1 MMTNEKTEGPVK
13 ILAFE
18 TSSHVASVA
27 AMEGDVLLGEFTINH
42 PKTHSQKLMPMLEM
56 LMGSLDLKIKDFDYL
71 AVTSGPGSFTGV
83 RIGVAT
89 VKALAQ
95 PHLIPV
101 VAVSSLEAM
110 AQNFSGFEGLICPML
125 DARKNEIYTALYK
138 WEGDTVVEVEP
149 DQAIHPEAW
158 LEHLAALKVP
168 VMITGDAL
176 PKYEAS
182 YRAHLGDLLHVAPP
196 AYNRQRASAVA
207 QSALGKLET
216 AVPYHSV
223 PTEYL
228 RKSEAETTYD
238 AKHGIAEK
246 K

>member
-1 MMTNEKTEGPVK
+1 MNDSVSKKTR

-18 TSSHVASVA
+18 TTSHVASVA
-27 AMEGDVLLGEFTINH
+27 VLEEDLLLGEFTINH

-56 LMGSLDLKIKDFDYL
+56 LLKSLELTIKDFDYL

-95 PHLIPV
+95 PHKIPV

-110 AQNFSGFEGLICPML
+110 AQGFKGFKGLICPML
-125 DARKNEIYTALYK
+125 DARKNEVYTALYQ
-138 WEGDTVVEVEP
+138 WENGS
-149 DQAIHPEAW
+149 
-158 LEHLAALKVP
+158 LKVVQKDHAIDP
-168 VMITGDAL
+168 REWVKTLALMDEEVMLVGDAL
-176 PKYEAS
+176 PKYTEL
-182 YRAHLGDLLHVAPP
+182 YQDVLKEKLHIAPP
-196 AYNRQRASAVA
+196 AYNRQKASLVA

-216 AVPYHSV
+216 AVAYDVV

-238 AKHGIAEK
+238 AKHGIVEK
-246 K
+246 

>member
-1 MMTNEKTEGPVK
+1 MNLNELKEAGVK
-13 ILAFE
+13 ILALE

-27 AMEGDVLLGEFTINH
+27 VVEGDVLLGEFTINH
-42 PKTHSQKLMPMLEM
+42 PKTHSQKIMPMLEM
-56 LMGSLDLKIKDFDYL
+56 LLVSLEMKIKDFDYL
-71 AVTSGPGSFTGV
+71 AVSSGPGSFTGV

-95 PHLIPV
+95 PHQIPV

-110 AQNFSGFEGLICPML
+110 AYNFAGFEGLICPML

-138 WEGDTVVEVEP
+138 WQGGSLKAVKS
-149 DQAIHPEAW
+149 DQAIHPMDW
-158 LEHLAALKVP
+158 LEYLLSLEEP

-176 PKYEAS
+176 PKYAEV
-182 YRAHLGDLLHVAPP
+182 YKEKLEDRLQVAPA
-196 AYNRQRASAVA
+196 AYNRQKASAVA
-207 QSALGKLET
+207 QAALGKLET

-238 AKHGIAEK
+238 AKHGIGESK
-246 K
+246 